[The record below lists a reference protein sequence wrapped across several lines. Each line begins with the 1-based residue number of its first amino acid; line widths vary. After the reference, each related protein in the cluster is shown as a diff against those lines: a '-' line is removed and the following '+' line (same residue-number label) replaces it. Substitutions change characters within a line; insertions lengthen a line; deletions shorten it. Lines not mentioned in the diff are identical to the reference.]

1 MAAETAAATAPVVTG
16 ISDTVFIGIFI
27 ILGMIV
33 IFLMLREVRL
43 MKTANRTIELDLEK
57 DKLKLL
63 QQHEAQKYFPFTRF
77 STEQIAEIRN
87 VEDEIRGLETD
98 NFAKEN
104 LLDKRLTRLEGIV
117 KAKKLD
123 GMLDHISTQEKKVK

>member
-1 MAAETAAATAPVVTG
+1 MAADTAAATAPVVTG

-33 IFLMLREVRL
+33 IYLVIREIRI
-43 MKTANRTIELDLEK
+43 MKTANRTIELGLEK

-63 QQHEAQKYFPFTRF
+63 QQHEAQKLFPFTRF
-77 STEQIAEIRN
+77 SPEQIADIKK
-87 VEDEIRGLETD
+87 VEDEIQTIETD
-98 NFAKEN
+98 NFAKQN
-104 LLDKRLTRLEGIV
+104 LLEKRLSRLENIV

-123 GMLDHISTQEKKVK
+123 GMLDNVSNQEKKVK

>member
-1 MAAETAAATAPVVTG
+1 MAAETAAATAPIVTG

-27 ILGMIV
+27 VLGMIV
-33 IFLMLREVRL
+33 VFLMIREVRL
-43 MKTANRTIELDLEK
+43 MKTANRKVELDLEK

-63 QQHEAQKYFPFTRF
+63 QQHESAKYFPFTRF
-77 STEQIAEIRN
+77 SPDQIDGIRK

-123 GMLDHISTQEKKVK
+123 TMLENVSTQEKKVK

>member
-1 MAAETAAATAPVVTG
+1 MAADTAAATAPVVTG

-33 IFLMLREVRL
+33 IFLMIREVRL
-43 MKTANRTIELDLEK
+43 MKTANRKVELDLEK

-63 QQHEAQKYFPFTRF
+63 QQHEAQKLFPFTRF
-77 STEQIAEIRN
+77 SPEQIAGIKK
-87 VEDEIRGLETD
+87 VEDEIQIIETD
-98 NFAKEN
+98 NFAKQN
-104 LLDKRLTRLEGIV
+104 LLEKRLSRLENIV

-123 GMLDHISTQEKKVK
+123 GMLDNVSNQEKKVK

>member
-27 ILGMIV
+27 VLGMIV

>member
-87 VEDEIRGLETD
+87 VEDEIRGLETN

>member
-1 MAAETAAATAPVVTG
+1 MAAETAAATAPIVTG

-27 ILGMIV
+27 VLGMIV
-33 IFLMLREVRL
+33 VFLMIREVRL
-43 MKTANRTIELDLEK
+43 MKTANRKVELDLEK

-63 QQHEAQKYFPFTRF
+63 QQHESAKYFPFTRF
-77 STEQIAEIRN
+77 SPEQIDGIRK

-123 GMLDHISTQEKKVK
+123 TMLENVSTQEKKVK

>member
-27 ILGMIV
+27 VLGMIV

-87 VEDEIRGLETD
+87 VEDEIRGLETN